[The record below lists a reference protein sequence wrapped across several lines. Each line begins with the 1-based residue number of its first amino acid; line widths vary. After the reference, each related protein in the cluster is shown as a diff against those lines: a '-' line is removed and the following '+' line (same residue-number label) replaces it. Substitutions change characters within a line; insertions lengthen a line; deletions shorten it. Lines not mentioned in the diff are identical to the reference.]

1 MKMINLAAVVVM
13 LSVSGHA
20 LAEQSDYKCFVTAS
34 QGQKIVFFGW
44 RPADVEKNQMRLVG
58 KRLQDSKGNLNY
70 IKKVH
75 ECVPLEE
82 EFSDKLSQNL
92 DTKTLR

>member
-1 MKMINLAAVVVM
+1 MKLINLAAILVM

-20 LAEQSDYKCFVTAS
+20 WAEQSDYKCFVTAS

-44 RPADVEKNQMRLVG
+44 KPADVEKNQMRLVG
-58 KRLQDSKGNLNY
+58 KRLQDSKGNPNY

-75 ECVPLEE
+75 ECVSLKED
-82 EFSDKLSQNL
+82 FSDQLAQKL